1 MKRVS
6 LIALSSGV
14 VYLAYLIIQRKK
26 ERTSNKPPSAKN
38 GIDGLIGNTPLIRIS
53 SLSEATGCEIFA
65 KMEMCNP
72 AGSAKDRVALSI
84 IRESERVGLLKPH
97 TGSVLFEGTSG
108 STGISLAMLAN
119 ALGYKAHICLPD
131 DTSDEKLELL
141 YSFGAEV
148 EKVKPASIV
157 DPNQYVNVARR
168 RAQEL
173 TMDKTSDRVGV
184 FVNQFENDFNWRC
197 HYSGTAPEIW
207 EQMDRNMDVFITGSG
222 TGGTIAGCCRY
233 FKEKSQKI
241 EVILADPQGSG
252 LYNRV
257 KYGVMYD
264 KVERE
269 GTRRRHQ
276 VDTII
281 EGIGLNRMTHNFSI
295 AENMIDDSIRVT
307 DSQAI
312 KMAKYLSTNDG
323 LFVGSSSCINAVAA
337 AKYAR
342 NYAEKGS
349 RIVIIVCDS
358 GQRHLSKFWKQAL
371 TVANDISLESVLM

>member
-6 LIALSSGV
+6 LIALSSGFIYIS
-14 VYLAYLIIQRKK
+14 YLLLRKK
-26 ERTSNKPPSAKN
+26 NRQASDKPPTCKK
-38 GIDGLIGNTPLIRIS
+38 GIDGLIGNTPLIRIA
-53 SLSEATGCEIFA
+53 SLSDATGCEIFA

-84 IRESERVGLLKPH
+84 IRENERQGILKPH

-131 DTSDEKLELL
+131 DTSDEKLDLL
-141 YSFGAEV
+141 HAFGAEV

-173 TMDKTSDRVGV
+173 TTDKTSDRVGI

-197 HYSGTAPEIW
+197 HYKGTAPEIW
-207 EQMDRNMDVFITGSG
+207 EQMDRKMDVFITGSG
-222 TGGTIAGCCRY
+222 TGGTIAGCCRF
-233 FKEKSQKI
+233 FKEKSEKVK
-241 EVILADPQGSG
+241 VILADPQGSG

-264 KVERE
+264 NVEKE

-295 AENMIDDSIRVT
+295 AEKMIDDSIRVT

-312 KMAKYLSTNDG
+312 KMAKFLSTNDG

-342 NYAEKGS
+342 NYAEKGC

-358 GQRHLSKFWKQAL
+358 GQRHLSKFWKKAL
-371 TVANDISLESVLM
+371 KVENNISLESVLM